1 MDGPGQLGPLHMKIK
16 PSSSLT
22 ASAQVGQENAV
33 YHGYTV
39 TAVTAT
45 AAINIRKG
53 SSTGQIVDVIPAATA
68 AGTTKAYNNG
78 IAMDGGLFVDFNGA
92 TGTLVINYE

>member
-1 MDGPGQLGPLHMKIK
+1 MSEKVK
-16 PSSSLT
+16 PSASLT

-39 TAVTAT
+39 TVTTAT

-53 SSTGQIVDVIPAATA
+53 SLTGQIVDVIPSATA
-68 AGTTKAYNNG
+68 AGATKTLNKG
-78 IAMDGGLFVDFNGA
+78 LAMDAGLFVDFATG
-92 TGTLVINYE
+92 TGTLVIHYE

>member
-1 MDGPGQLGPLHMKIK
+1 MKIK
-16 PSSSLT
+16 PSASLT

-39 TAVTAT
+39 TVATAV

-53 SSTGQIVDVIPAATA
+53 SLTGQIVDVIPATTA

-78 IAMDGGLFVDFNGA
+78 IAMDSGLFVDFATG
-92 TGTLVINYE
+92 TGTLVVHYE

>member
-1 MDGPGQLGPLHMKIK
+1 MSAKVK
-16 PSSSLT
+16 PSASLT

-39 TAVTAT
+39 TVTTAV

-53 SSTGQIVDVIPAATA
+53 SLTGQIVDVIPSATA
-68 AGTTKAYNNG
+68 AGATKTLNRG
-78 IAMDGGLFVDFNGA
+78 LAMDSGLFVDFATG
-92 TGTLVINYE
+92 TGTLVIHYE